1 MKRMKWMR
9 MCQSCCVR
17 WTIILVGLM
26 LFFLYLSVKLFSC
39 SSSSMSELIIMMI
52 IKMMMTMMMVMVMWP
67 LEFTTSLSIFLACV
81 NSVRWSCGG
90 KYLATGGDDKLIM
103 IWQMARYDH
112 DKKGACNRLHIL
124 YFSQRK
130 QFYTRHN

>member
-1 MKRMKWMR
+1 MR

-26 LFFLYLSVKLFSC
+26 LFFLYLSVELFSC

-52 IKMMMTMMMVMVMWP
+52 IKMMMTMMMVMVMV
-67 LEFTTSLSIFLACV
+67 TIGVYYLSIHFLACV

-103 IWQMARYDH
+103 IWQMARYDVH
-112 DKKGACNRLHIL
+112 DKKGACNRLHIF

>member
-1 MKRMKWMR
+1 MR

-52 IKMMMTMMMVMVMWP
+52 IKMMMTMMMVMVMV
-67 LEFTTSLSIFLACV
+67 TIGVYYLSIHFLACV

-103 IWQMARYDH
+103 IWQMARYDVH
-112 DKKGACNRLHIL
+112 DKKGACNRLHIF